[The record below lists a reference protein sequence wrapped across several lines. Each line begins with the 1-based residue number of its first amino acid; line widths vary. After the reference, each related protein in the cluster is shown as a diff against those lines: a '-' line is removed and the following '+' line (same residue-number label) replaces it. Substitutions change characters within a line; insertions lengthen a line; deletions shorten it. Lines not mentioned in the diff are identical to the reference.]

1 MLPMNGEANG
11 QRSQDTQG
19 EQGWQEGSKGLYLQ
33 QPSGATDGSTHG
45 EEGRSLIINIENARD
60 AKAFVA
66 HNLKTTEEVRTEI
79 FARYPALNDEKL
91 TLQIFAG
98 RQGSKRREPLEGLL
112 PALEEVWVT
121 IYLRKH

>member
-1 MLPMNGEANG
+1 MSKATNG
-11 QRSQDTQG
+11 QRSQDAQG

-33 QPSGATDGSTHG
+33 QPSSATDGSTHG

-66 HNLKTTEEVRTEI
+66 HNIKTTEEVRAEI
-79 FARYPALNDEKL
+79 FARYPALNDQKL
-91 TLQIFAG
+91 ALHFFSG
-98 RQGSKRREPLEGLL
+98 RQGMKERVALEGKLES
-112 PALEEVWVT
+112 LEEIWVT

>member
-1 MLPMNGEANG
+1 MSSMNREANG

-19 EQGWQEGSKGLYLQ
+19 EQRWQEGSKGLYLQ
-33 QPSGATDGSTHG
+33 QPSGATDGSTDR

-60 AKAFVA
+60 TKAFVA
-66 HNLKTTEEVRTEI
+66 HNIKTTEEVRTEI

-91 TLQIFAG
+91 ALQVFSA
-98 RQGSKRREPLEGLL
+98 RQGMKERAVIESIL
-112 PALEEVWVT
+112 PTLDEVWVT

>member
-1 MLPMNGEANG
+1 MNRQANG

-45 EEGRSLIINIENARD
+45 EKGRSLIINIENARD

-66 HNLKTTEEVRTEI
+66 HNIKTTEEVRTEI
-79 FARYPALNDEKL
+79 FARYPALNDQKL
-91 TLQIFAG
+91 ALHFFSG
-98 RQGSKRREPLEGLL
+98 RQGMKERMALEGIL
-112 PALEEVWVT
+112 PSLDEVWVT